1 MRKVDLRMNELQK
14 YDIIKKLVDTNG
26 NKKRAAKKL
35 NCTIRT
41 IDRLIKK
48 YKLEGKSGF
57 IHKNRRRQPAHT
69 FTSEKKQEIMNL
81 YTQKYSDA
89 NFTHFCELLAKNE
102 NIIIS
107 STTIRNWLFAQDIL
121 SPKARRKTI
130 KKLKADIKQR
140 EKTLTKKEAN
150 ISTTI
155 KLESLSRHEA
165 HPRRS
170 RCAYAGELIQL
181 DASPHVWFGST
192 MTHLHLAIDDATGMI
207 VGAYFDKQETLKA
220 YYNVQYQILTTY
232 GIPAKYLTDRRTIFD
247 YKRKNAP
254 SDSEDTFTQFA
265 YACHQLGI
273 ELESTSVPQAKGRVE
288 RLNQTLQSRLVV
300 EMRLASV
307 DSIESA
313 NKFISSYIK
322 EYNLQFSIPLNSTK
336 NVYEKQPTFPQID
349 KILAV
354 ISNRKLDAGH
364 CIRYKNKYYIPIA
377 RSGSEAY
384 FHKGAHALVIESFSG
399 KLYVNISD
407 NLFALKEIPP
417 RQKLSPTFDTFVQV
431 KPKRVYI
438 PPMSHPW
445 KQASFNTYLYKQK
458 HRQNGANI

>member
-1 MRKVDLRMNELQK
+1 
-14 YDIIKKLVDTNG
+14 
-26 NKKRAAKKL
+26 
-35 NCTIRT
+35 
-41 IDRLIKK
+41 
-48 YKLEGKSGF
+48 
-57 IHKNRRRQPAHT
+57 
-69 FTSEKKQEIMNL
+69 MNL

-207 VGAYFDKQETLKA
+207 VGAYFDEQETLKA

-399 KLYVNISD
+399 
-407 NLFALKEIPP
+407 
-417 RQKLSPTFDTFVQV
+417 
-431 KPKRVYI
+431 
-438 PPMSHPW
+438 
-445 KQASFNTYLYKQK
+445 
-458 HRQNGANI
+458 